1 MSVHDINAK
10 KDAAMLADLRAA
22 STTIEPPHSL
32 DPTTMAV
39 RAVRNVRRRRVVV
52 AVTAGAAALALLGA
66 GIGATATVLGER
78 QPLPGDDRS
87 AVQSAPAESPSAVP
101 SRSEAPSAAPSSD
114 RSKEPRRYLRTG
126 DGELPVLP
134 DVERGVVENG
144 AHAPYI
150 LGGLWYEVPAGGWI
164 AVGDVNAGGVAGW
177 LDPDHPRAGGLGE
190 DGTIDDMDATI
201 ELRNVFDVAGWTVP
215 ARDSGAT
222 TLDIEGADLVV
233 IEQHEREGGV
243 RPATIRIRSGEEG
256 WVIDTRFPAG
266 ATGETM
272 LRDFVGNLWLKE
284 AGEPD
289 WYQPQFSTP
298 VLDAIEHGVPA
309 GWVETEHNGLR
320 FAVPPGWTSEPT
332 EGEFSPGVE
341 WTGPTVT
348 HVEPGVD
355 AEALAR
361 WTDATPEEKERAA
374 QDVESPERVYV
385 QGGKPG
391 GLWWTRTMDAPRSQ
405 MIDVPGADYAEVIPT
420 VYNADG
426 EPDYYWVD
434 IYIHQE
440 DRGENLFLVVEFDG
454 TEQGLR
460 DLHSFLGT
468 LDFRR

>member
-1 MSVHDINAK
+1 MNVHDINAK

-22 STTIEPPHSL
+22 STAIEPPASL
-32 DPTTMAV
+32 DATTMAV
-39 RAVRNVRRRRVVV
+39 RAVRTVRRRRLVT

-66 GIGATATVLGER
+66 GLGAASTILGER
-78 QPLPGDDRS
+78 QPLPGTDRTATRS
-87 AVQSAPAESPSAVP
+87 APTDGSSPGEPSPS
-101 SRSEAPSAAPSSD
+101 PSS
-114 RSKEPRRYLRTG
+114 SATEPTRYLRTG

-134 DVERGVVENG
+134 GVERGVVEEG
-144 AHAPYI
+144 GHTPYI
-150 LGGLWYEVPAGGWI
+150 LGGLWYEVPGGGWI

-177 LDPDHPRAGGLGE
+177 LSPDHPRAGGLGE

-201 ELRNVFDVAGWTVP
+201 ELRNVFDVADWTVP

-233 IEQHEREGGV
+233 IEQHEPEDGV
-243 RPATIRIRSGEEG
+243 RPATVRVRAGDEG
-256 WVIDTRFPAG
+256 WVIDTRFTADEQ
-266 ATGETM
+266 GESM
-272 LRDFVGNLWLKE
+272 LRDFVGNLWLE
-284 AGEPD
+284 DAGAPD
-289 WYQPQFSTP
+289 WFQPEFSTP
-298 VLDAIEHGVPA
+298 VLDAIEHGVPD
-309 GWVETEHNGLR
+309 GWTETEHNGLR

-348 HVEPGVD
+348 HVDENVGAPLPGDPAGVPSDLPTTEP
-355 AEALAR
+355 
-361 WTDATPEEKERAA
+361 
-374 QDVESPERVYV
+374 QDVEWHERVYV

-391 GLWWTRTMDAPRSQ
+391 GSWWTRSMSEPQSQ
-405 MIDVPGADYAEVIPT
+405 MIDVPGADYAEVLPT
-420 VYNADG
+420 VHNTAG

-434 IYIHQE
+434 IYLHQE

-460 DLHSFLGT
+460 DLHAFLGS